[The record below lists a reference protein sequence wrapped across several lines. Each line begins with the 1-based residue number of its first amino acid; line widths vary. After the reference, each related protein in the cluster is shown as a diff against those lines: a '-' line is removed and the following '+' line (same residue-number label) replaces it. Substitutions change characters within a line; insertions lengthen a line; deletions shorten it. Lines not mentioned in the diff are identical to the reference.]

1 MSRANALS
9 LAAFAGL
16 ALVPFAVHNPYYV
29 HMITVVLVF
38 AIVLFGLDLIVGYVG
53 EISLGHFGLF
63 AIGAYTAGLL
73 VVKAGMPLPLALMA
87 AGAVTAVFGACVAFP
102 AVRTSG
108 PYFAMATLAFG
119 TIALVMLN
127 GWADLTEGARGLAAP
142 KPSIA
147 GLELDG
153 CRFYWI
159 VCGVFVA
166 AWLVVGRIV
175 ASPYGRAFQALQGSV
190 IAADS
195 VGVSGVGYK
204 ILAFTISAAFTGLAG
219 GLYIFSEEYVA
230 PQSFNFEMTV
240 VFLLALI
247 VGGRRSRLGALLG
260 ATLAVW
266 LPDLLG
272 DIAAFRF
279 VAIASTLILLGI
291 ALSRLVKGGGRRTD
305 WVPAL
310 VSLGVTVLSFRLA
323 TMTEQRLTIFGLILL
338 GAILYLPEGIVGS
351 ISALIA
357 ARRRAGKI
365 AQASPLDRVDLLLP
379 RTIAAGS
386 LTLRDVTVRFE
397 GLVSIRGL
405 TMHIERGTVHGLIG
419 PNGAGKST
427 VINTLTGL
435 YKLDEGTIAIGDTS
449 LASAHMVDIARLGVA
464 RTFQNVQLFGQMTV
478 LQNVLVG
485 RHRSYRSNLL
495 DVMLATARF
504 RRDEVEQTERA
515 RQLLGFVGLG
525 EQADRDARSL
535 PYGKQRLLEIARAL
549 ATEPRILLLDEPA
562 AGLNPLEI
570 ADLVEILR
578 KIRASGI
585 TMLLTEHHMDVI
597 MALSDRVT
605 VLDFGERIAEGR
617 PGDVVADPRV
627 IEAYLGS
634 AVAA

>member
-1 MSRANALS
+1 MSRANALT

-16 ALVPFAVHNPYYV
+16 ALIPFAVHNPYYV

-87 AGAVTAVFGACVAFP
+87 AGAVTAAFGACVAFP

-119 TIALVMLN
+119 TIALVVLN

-153 CRFYWI
+153 SRFYWI

-166 AWLVVGRIV
+166 AWFVVGRIV

-190 IAADS
+190 IATNS
-195 VGVSGVGYK
+195 VGVSGVGCK

-219 GLYIFSEEYVA
+219 GLYIFSEEYVT

-291 ALSRLVKGGGRRTD
+291 ALWRLVKGSGRRAD
-305 WVPAL
+305 WVPSL

-338 GAILYLPEGIVGS
+338 GAIVYLPAGIVCS

-365 AQASPLDRVDLLLP
+365 AQASPVDRVDLLLP

-386 LTLRDVTVRFE
+386 LALRDVTVRFE
-397 GLVSIRGL
+397 GLVAISGL
-405 TMHIERGTVHGLIG
+405 TMHIERGAVHGLIG

-435 YKLDEGTIAIGDTS
+435 YNPDEGIIAVGDTS
-449 LASAHMVDIARLGVA
+449 LAGAHMVAIARLGVA